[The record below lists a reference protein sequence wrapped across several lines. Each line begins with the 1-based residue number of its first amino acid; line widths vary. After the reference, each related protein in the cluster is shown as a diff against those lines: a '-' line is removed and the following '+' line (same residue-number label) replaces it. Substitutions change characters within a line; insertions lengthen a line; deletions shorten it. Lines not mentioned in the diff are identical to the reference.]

1 VLNHGDLFD
10 GGNCEGVCCLGLET
24 YVGIY
29 QQSNKINIL
38 REVPLLN
45 TLVYTTCKANRC
57 LGTGQDIEG
66 FTPVSG
72 KTPAINIL
80 LETVLIYATFYPL

>member
-1 VLNHGDLFD
+1 MAFFIVHNHGNLFD
-10 GGNCEGVCCLGLET
+10 GGNCEWVCCLGLGT
-24 YVGIY
+24 HVGIY

-38 REVPLLN
+38 REVPLLK
-45 TLVYTTCKANRC
+45 TLVYTTWKANKC

-72 KTPAINIL
+72 KTPQSI
-80 LETVLIYATFYPL
+80 FYWKPY